1 VLPDDRTVRSIGAR
15 DATARNHVSRSPPI
29 QMRGGA
35 GYNPLVRAT
44 LPDSLYFGRLKGIP

>member
-1 VLPDDRTVRSIGAR
+1 MLPDDRTVRSIGAR